1 MTVTLARF
9 QALDEKCISILE
21 AAETGQRELT
31 KRSISEDIAA
41 SEEYVA
47 AADEFMFETGR
58 YIEINPMTHDDC
70 HLWYMLLEDVLSS
83 QGSLHRSHSL
93 LH

>member
-1 MTVTLARF
+1 MMQTKQYTRLRQNMTVTLASF

-41 SEEYVA
+41 SEAYVE
-47 AADEFMFETGR
+47 AADEFMFDTLKL
-58 YIEINPMTHDDC
+58 I
-70 HLWYMLLEDVLSS
+70 L
-83 QGSLHRSHSL
+83 
-93 LH
+93 